1 MEKGRLREFTIPISL
16 VLLAISIFVTIIS
29 LIYFFNLAVLP
40 VQFSDFINFT
50 GNYIYYIF
58 ALSVAGDLYFIYI
71 FVSTLEARRKFEE
84 LMSTDSK
91 LAFVNNVRELEKM
104 AKKLGPTFRGR
115 LNRKK
120 EELKVK
126 F

>member
-1 MEKGRLREFTIPISL
+1 M
-16 VLLAISIFVTIIS
+16 
-29 LIYFFNLAVLP
+29 
-40 VQFSDFINFT
+40 
-50 GNYIYYIF
+50 
-58 ALSVAGDLYFIYI
+58 YFIYI